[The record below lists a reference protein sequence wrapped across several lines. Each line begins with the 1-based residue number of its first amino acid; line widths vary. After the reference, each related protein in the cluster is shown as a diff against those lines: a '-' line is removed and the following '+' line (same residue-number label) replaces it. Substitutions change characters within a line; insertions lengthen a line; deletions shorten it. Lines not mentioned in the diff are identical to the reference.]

1 MSINLL
7 TMLSNLDS
15 TDFNSIIFTILVG
28 MLLICILL
36 KFPKTKVPA
45 PGIPMVPNSHWFFGH
60 SQILIRDFKESWWKL
75 CYEHAD
81 DEGLC
86 SFWNFSRPAIT
97 VNTVDN
103 ARAILI
109 ASSSKPA
116 LGHMRKHLR
125 MLLGEKSLPFL
136 NGKEWKHHRNLYS
149 KALSSKAVSAM
160 LTPVRDVVASL
171 VKALGEKMDNE
182 NQGGPVEMNIE
193 NIIQLVMAD
202 ISGKIFFGMDFGC
215 CRKLEQ
221 IPITRA
227 IKFLVDE
234 ISRRITS
241 PLNPAARFYSFP
253 SALNRQH
260 RENIQ
265 LVRNTLKGIIE
276 KRKLSLSSSSSS
288 SENHDFIT
296 SVLKNCG
303 SEEKSD
309 EIPNENIDEVID
321 SLLTAHM
328 ASFDS
333 STASLVYIF
342 YCLACHPHAEEE
354 CLKEIQRVLHNESNV
369 LDPDHLP
376 YCNAVVTETI
386 RLYPAIVAISR
397 TLEKPFKFKNV
408 TVKAGTDVLIPFWHI
423 QRDERNFHRANEF
436 LPERWVTRNANN
448 NWVENSSSSKRIT
461 KEDMLVSDVSVSSDD
476 TTLPGSHPDNDT
488 KQVDNTETLN
498 KHVDTI
504 PAADK
509 SAFLSFSAGGRSCV
523 GYKLAKKDICIVMVE
538 LLRNF
543 KFELVQGFKLN
554 PRSIA
559 VSQKQIGGIPMII
572 SKRK

>member
-1 MSINLL
+1 
-7 TMLSNLDS
+7 MLSNFDIS
-15 TDFNSIIFTILVG
+15 VDFNALGLTLFVG
-28 MLLICILL
+28 TLLAFILL
-36 KFPKTKVPA
+36 KLPKMTVPV
-45 PGIPMVPNSHWFFGH
+45 PGVPMVPNSHWFFGH
-60 SQILIRDFKESWWKL
+60 SQILVRDFKESWWKL

-149 KALSSKAVSAM
+149 KALSSAAVSTM
-160 LTPVRDVVASL
+160 LDPIRDVVTSL
-171 VKALGEKMDNE
+171 VKALEDKMANE
-182 NQGGPVEMNIE
+182 NQGGVVEMNIE
-193 NIIQLVMAD
+193 KVIQLVMAD
-202 ISGKIFFGMDFGC
+202 ISGKTFFGMDFGC
-215 CRKLEQ
+215 CEKLEQ

-253 SALNRQH
+253 SALNRRH
-260 RENIQ
+260 RENVQ
-265 LVRNTLKGIIE
+265 FVRNTLRGILDQ
-276 KRKLSLSSSSSS
+276 RKLSLSSSSSF

-296 SVLKNCG
+296 SLLKNFV
-303 SEEKSD
+303 SKEESG
-309 EIPNENIDEVID
+309 ELPNVDEVID

-354 CLKEIQRVLHNESNV
+354 CLKEIERVLSKESKA

-423 QRDERNFHRANEF
+423 QRDDRNFYRANEF
-436 LPERWVTRNANN
+436 LPERWVTQSGDDSWAER
-448 NWVENSSSSKRIT
+448 SSSSDNT
-461 KEDMLVSDVSVSSDD
+461 KDDTLVSDTSVSSDE
-476 TTLPGSHPDNDT
+476 TTLPGSHPDGDT
-488 KQVDNTETLN
+488 KVDDTSASIN
-498 KHVDTI
+498 HVDVV

-509 SAFLSFSAGGRSCV
+509 SGFLSFSAGGRSCV
-523 GYKLAKKDICIVMVE
+523 GYKLAKKEICIIMVE

-543 KFELVQGFKLN
+543 KFELVHGFKLN

-559 VSQKQIGGIPMII
+559 VSQKHIGGIPMII